1 VDLAWVKFVF
11 LWSDK
16 SHWRGGQWERMIRSE
31 MENDALLRVED
42 LWVQR
47 PGAEVLRG
55 VNLAVHRSTVH
66 ALLGLNGSGKT
77 SLALTLIGAGGYEPE
92 QGRILFDG
100 QDITHLSVT
109 ERARLG
115 LTLAWQEPA
124 RFEGLVAADY
134 LALGMKEPAR
144 ERIEEALAAVAL
156 SPLAYIGR
164 AVNSA
169 LSGGERKRIEL
180 AAVYAMQP
188 QLAVLDEPDSGID
201 VLCLGDVMALI
212 RRMADEGASV
222 LLITHRDETA
232 EMADV
237 ASLMC
242 GGTIIKTGTPAEV
255 RDYFA
260 QHCRPH
266 GDLLGS
272 QPWGAEAG
280 GTYQRVVSER
290 VCDE

>member
-1 VDLAWVKFVF
+1 MDNDVLLKVK
-11 LWSDK
+11 
-16 SHWRGGQWERMIRSE
+16 
-31 MENDALLRVED
+31 D

-55 VNLAVHRSTVH
+55 VNLVIRRAEVH

-77 SLALTLIGAGGYEPE
+77 SLALTLMGASGYTPE
-92 QGRILFDG
+92 RGRIVLDG
-100 QDITHLSVT
+100 RDITNLSVT
-109 ERARLG
+109 KRAQLG

-124 RFEGLVAADY
+124 RFEGLTVADY
-134 LALGMKEPAR
+134 LALGMKQPER
-144 ERIEEALAAVAL
+144 ERIEEALKAVAL
-156 SPLAYIGR
+156 SPLAYMGR
-164 AVNSA
+164 TVNSA

-188 QLAVLDEPDSGID
+188 GLAILDEPDSGID
-201 VLCLGDVMALI
+201 VLCIEDIMTLVH
-212 RRMADEGASV
+212 RMAREGTSI
-222 LLITHRDETA
+222 LMITHRDEII
-232 EMADV
+232 EVADT

-242 GGTIIKTGTPAEV
+242 GGTVVQTGTPSEA

-260 QHCRPH
+260 QRCRPH

-280 GTYQRVVSER
+280 GTYQRVVTEGT
-290 VCDE
+290 CDE

>member
-1 VDLAWVKFVF
+1 
-11 LWSDK
+11 
-16 SHWRGGQWERMIRSE
+16 
-31 MENDALLRVED
+31 MEKNALLITEN

-55 VNLAVHRSTVH
+55 VNLTVRRGEVH

-77 SLALTLIGAGGYEPE
+77 SLALTLMGAGGYEPE
-92 QGRILFDG
+92 RGCILFDG
-100 QDITHLSVT
+100 QDITNLSVT

-124 RFEGLVAADY
+124 RFEGLPVADY
-134 LALGMKEPAR
+134 LTLGMKAPER
-144 ERIEEALAAVAL
+144 ERIEAALQAVAL
-156 SPLAYIGR
+156 SPTAYMGR
-164 AVNSA
+164 PVNTA

-188 QLAVLDEPDSGID
+188 KLAVLDEPDSGVD
-201 VLCLGDVMALI
+201 VLCIGDIMALI
-212 RRMADEGASV
+212 RRMADEGTSV
-222 LLITHRDETA
+222 LLITHRDEMA
-232 EMADV
+232 EVADT

-242 GGTIIKTGTPAEV
+242 GGAIINTGTPAEV
-255 RDYFA
+255 REYFA
-260 QHCRPH
+260 QRCRPH

-272 QPWGAEAG
+272 QPWGVEAG
-280 GTYQRVVSER
+280 GTYERVVAEG